1 MTLTERQAEI
11 LEGVCQEYI
20 VKCSPISSQL
30 IKRERH
36 LPFSSATIRA
46 EFGRLENQNYLSHP
60 YISSGRVPTDRG
72 YRFFVDKIFEIEN
85 KRNLALS
92 QARIIDELFS

>member
-60 YISSGRVPTDRG
+60 YISSGRVPTDRSD
-72 YRFFVDKIFEIEN
+72 RLFVDKIFEIEN
-85 KRNLALS
+85 KRNLA
-92 QARIIDELFS
+92 